1 MDNKPLEVP
10 GKAQAEYSSRHKK
23 EKESRKAIRCD
34 IQKIDEVLQK
44 EDMTEM
50 RDLHRNLDGKY
61 QACIADWGQ
70 SMVGYYKRG
79 FDHEELSS
87 PELMNNLLLM
97 KSKLEALQLG
107 WNGQSTVPHVT
118 ENPRVNVT
126 VNNTVHISISFDEA
140 RQKIE
145 DMTALNQKQTDEILE
160 KINALE
166 EIAKESSSRK
176 TKWEKVKPILAFA
189 LDKGADVAVT
199 FMSLILQ
206 MKLGI

>member
-1 MDNKPLEVP
+1 MDNKPFKVP
-10 GKAQAEYSSRHKK
+10 GKAEAEYSNYHKK
-23 EKESRKAIRCD
+23 EKETRREILRD
-34 IQKIDEVLQK
+34 IQKIDEALQK
-44 EDMTEM
+44 EELTEM

-70 SMVGYYKRG
+70 SMVGYYKSG

-97 KSKLEALQLG
+97 KSKLEAFQLG

-166 EIAKESSSRK
+166 EIAEESSSRK
-176 TKWEKVKPILAFA
+176 TKWEKVKPILEFA
-189 LDKGADVAVT
+189 LDKGVDVAIT
-199 FMSLILQ
+199 FMSLIVQ

>member
-10 GKAQAEYSSRHKK
+10 GKAQAEYSSRHKR
-23 EKESRKAIRCD
+23 EKESRKAILCD

-44 EDMTEM
+44 EELTEM

-70 SMVGYYKRG
+70 SMVGYYKSG

-97 KSKLEALQLG
+97 KSKLEAFQLG

-118 ENPRVNVT
+118 ENPGVNVT

-145 DMTALNQKQTDEILE
+145 DMTALSREQTDEILE
-160 KINALE
+160 K
-166 EIAKESSSRK
+166 
-176 TKWEKVKPILAFA
+176 
-189 LDKGADVAVT
+189 
-199 FMSLILQ
+199 
-206 MKLGI
+206 

>member
-1 MDNKPLEVP
+1 MDNKPFEVSD
-10 GKAQAEYSSRHKK
+10 KAQAEYSSRHKK
-23 EKESRKAIRCD
+23 EKESRKAILCD
-34 IQKIDEVLQK
+34 IQKIDGVFQK
-44 EDMTEM
+44 EDITEM
-50 RDLHRNLDGKY
+50 RKLHRYLDGKY

-70 SMVGYYKRG
+70 SMVGYYKSG

-97 KSKLEALQLG
+97 KSKLEAFQLG

-118 ENPRVNVT
+118 ENPGVNVT

-145 DMTALNQKQTDEILE
+145 DMTALSREQTDEILE
-160 KINALE
+160 KMNALE

-176 TKWEKVKPILAFA
+176 TKWEKVKPILEFA
-189 LDKGADVAVT
+189 LDKGVDVAIT
-199 FMSLILQ
+199 FMSLIVQ

>member
-1 MDNKPLEVP
+1 MDNKPFEVP
-10 GKAQAEYSSRHKK
+10 SKAQAEYSSRHKK
-23 EKESRKAIRCD
+23 EKETRRESLRD
-34 IQKIDEVLQK
+34 IQKIDEILQK

-50 RDLHRNLDGKY
+50 RDLHRYLDGKY

-87 PELMNNLLLM
+87 SELINNLLLM
-97 KSKLEALQLG
+97 KSKLEAFQLG
-107 WNGQSTVPHVT
+107 WNGQSAVPHAT
-118 ENPRVNVT
+118 ENQGVNVT
-126 VNNTVHISISFDEA
+126 VNNTVYISISFDEA

-145 DMTALNQKQTDEILE
+145 NMTALNQKQTDEILE

>member
-1 MDNKPLEVP
+1 MDNKPFKVP
-10 GKAQAEYSSRHKK
+10 GKAEAEYSNYHKK
-23 EKESRKAIRCD
+23 EKETRREILRD
-34 IQKIDEVLQK
+34 IQKIDEAFQK
-44 EDMTEM
+44 EELTEM

-87 PELMNNLLLM
+87 SELINNLLLM
-97 KSKLEALQLG
+97 KSKLEAFQLG
-107 WNGQSTVPHVT
+107 WNGQSAVPHAT
-118 ENPRVNVT
+118 ENQGVNVT
-126 VNNTVHISISFDEA
+126 VNNTVYISISFDEA

-145 DMTALNQKQTDEILE
+145 NMTALNQKQTDEILE

-176 TKWEKVKPILAFA
+176 TKWEKVKPILEFA
-189 LDKGADVAVT
+189 LDKGVDVAIT

>member
-1 MDNKPLEVP
+1 M
-10 GKAQAEYSSRHKK
+10 
-23 EKESRKAIRCD
+23 
-34 IQKIDEVLQK
+34 
-44 EDMTEM
+44 
-50 RDLHRNLDGKY
+50 
-61 QACIADWGQ
+61 
-70 SMVGYYKRG
+70 
-79 FDHEELSS
+79 
-87 PELMNNLLLM
+87 
-97 KSKLEALQLG
+97 
-107 WNGQSTVPHVT
+107 PHVT

-166 EIAKESSSRK
+166 EIAKELSSRK
-176 TKWEKVKPILAFA
+176 TKWEKAKPILAFA